1 MGSFS
6 AVTSGNPTLASD
18 INQYS
23 SILNGT
29 TAGSLN
35 ILSATANGT
44 TITTTQPS
52 APTSDSTVI
61 GSVVSGDATTR
72 MSLYIRS
79 SDGYGGITAG
89 AGPSHTAHWYATSSG
104 WKTDESIVVSTNLT
118 VNGSTSIAALTA
130 SGNASVGGTLA
141 VTGNVTSVLQTTN
154 VVWINKQT
162 AYGSGTPTIDLAIGD
177 NDTGLDWAG
186 DGNLQI
192 KSNGAIVVNIVAG
205 SHIPLTDTSGQ
216 KFHIGTSTPSG
227 NEGDVWFDA

>member
-1 MGSFS
+1 MGSFNL
-6 AVTSGNPTLASD
+6 VTAGNPTLASD
-18 INQYS
+18 INQYAN
-23 SILNGT
+23 ILNGT

-61 GSVVSGDATTR
+61 GSVVSGDAATR
-72 MSLYIRS
+72 MSIYIKS
-79 SDGYGGITAG
+79 NGYGGITAG
-89 AGPSHTAHWYATSSG
+89 AGASHTAHWYATSSG
-104 WKTDESIVVSTNLT
+104 WQADESVVVGTNLT

-154 VVWINKQT
+154 VIWINKQT
-162 AYGSGTPTIDLAIGD
+162 TYGSGTPTIDLAIGD
-177 NDTGLDWAG
+177 NDTGINWAG
-186 DGNLQI
+186 DGNIQI
-192 KSNGAIVVNIVAG
+192 MSNGAVVVNIVAG

-216 KFHIGTSTPSG
+216 KLHVGTATPSG
-227 NEGDVWFDA
+227 NEADVWFKA